1 MRDLTYKLRLA
12 VCGIFLLTGG
22 LVTACDDGHSGRA
35 SWGNGQNGNAGAP
48 GPTTSPPGSGV
59 HHPAPPAGAAEPDAA
74 VDPDAADDPDGG
86 TPGDSAPLGRRHV
99 VVISIDGCRPDAL
112 VAAPAP
118 NLINFGAQ
126 GVIAAQAYT
135 IPYSFT
141 LPSHSAMLSG
151 YDMEHHGVT
160 WNAPLPE
167 LGYIKVPTI
176 FSVAHAAGFRTVM
189 IMGKDKFLTLQLPD
203 TLDEVHE
210 VGLDEDGITDT
221 AVWVIEKGNFD
232 LLFIHLPNPDL
243 TGHATGWMSPQYL
256 AKVAHADQLFARIKR
271 ALPANATVIV
281 TADHGGHDFGHG
293 ADLEIDRHIPWMMGG
308 PGIRKHTVID
318 KRVETMD
325 TAATALKVLGLQL
338 APEAQGKPVDD
349 AFAN

>member
-1 MRDLTYKLRLA
+1 MHVSTFKLRLA
-12 VCGIFLLTGG
+12 ICSMVALTSG
-22 LVTACDDGHSGRA
+22 LATSCDDGPSGRG
-35 SWGNGQNGNAGAP
+35 SWGGGSD
-48 GPTTSPPGSGV
+48 TTGRSPKPGSAPSTPGDPR
-59 HHPAPPAGAAEPDAA
+59 PAPPVGAGPDAA
-74 VDPDAADDPDGG
+74 VDPDAAEGSDGG
-86 TPGDSAPLGRRHV
+86 PLGRRHV

-118 NLINFGAQ
+118 NLIRFGAD

-135 IPYSFT
+135 IAYSFT

-160 WNAPLPE
+160 WNAPQPE

-176 FSVAHAAGFRTVM
+176 FSLAHAAGFRTVM

-221 AVWVIEKGNFD
+221 AIWVIGKGNFD
-232 LLFIHLPNPDL
+232 LMFIHMPNPDL

-256 AKVAHADQLFARIKR
+256 AKVAHADQLFGRMMR
-271 ALPANATVIV
+271 ALPSDATVIV

-293 ADLEIDRHIPWMMGG
+293 ADLEIDRHIPWMIGG
-308 PGIRKHTVID
+308 PGIRKHVVVDRRI
-318 KRVETMD
+318 ETMD

-338 APEAQGKPVDD
+338 GPEAQGKPVDE